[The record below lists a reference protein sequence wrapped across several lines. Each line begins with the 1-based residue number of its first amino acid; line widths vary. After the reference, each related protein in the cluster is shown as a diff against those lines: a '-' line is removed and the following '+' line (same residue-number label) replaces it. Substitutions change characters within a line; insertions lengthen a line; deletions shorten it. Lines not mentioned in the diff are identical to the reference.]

1 MVLVNST
8 DIRANIVRETN
19 IQDIQEVRIQLTNI
33 LNSKQNINK
42 KIRLIEHLTGS
53 SQNIS
58 NCSQSTKFS

>member
-1 MVLVNST
+1 MVLLNST

-42 KIRLIEHLTGS
+42 KLD
-53 SQNIS
+53 
-58 NCSQSTKFS
+58 